1 MLLPRTLAP
10 SLHVDCNAKHASEST
25 HDHAIPTQSPPIS
38 YTYLYAASLM
48 RFFLL
53 VGLLDEAVALPPG
66 ISVSKDRG
74 WCDVGRLQ
82 EGVWWEKHG
91 IEFVSETAKYCD
103 IFLTHDSC
111 SFRAESPQRRQE
123 PCPERPQLLRRS
135 SWARIKPRTLST
147 RSRRRTRMRARRA
160 SFSSFPHQYGYGG
173 ATGPVNNVF
182 PPQGPPGGPMS
193 GPPPIGF
200 PGKPSHSVYHYILSA
215 ILQHA
220 PPTLQITPH
229 KLPPPQPP
237 GGPPPMIGRP
247 PISGPSPFQQYMS
260 GLPPGAPPQG
270 GPPPQG
276 FSQGVPPPGW
286 LPPGGPPPPGAGPG
300 GPPPQGFFGVPP
312 PSRPI
317 IQEGENR

>member
-1 MLLPRTLAP
+1 MPKYY
-10 SLHVDCNAKHASEST
+10 CE
-25 HDHAIPTQSPPIS
+25 
-38 YTYLYAASLM
+38 
-48 RFFLL
+48 
-53 VGLLDEAVALPPG
+53 
-66 ISVSKDRG
+66 
-74 WCDVGRLQ
+74 
-82 EGVWWEKHG
+82 
-91 IEFVSETAKYCD
+91 YCD
-103 IFLTHDSC
+103 IFLTHDS
-111 SFRAESPQRRQE
+111 
-123 PCPERPQLLRRS
+123 S
-135 SWARIKPRTLST
+135 SVRKAHNAGKNHVLNVRNYY
-147 RSRRRTRMRARRA
+147 AG
-160 SFSSFPHQYGYGG
+160 FPHQYGYGG

-200 PGKPSHSVYHYILSA
+200 P
-215 ILQHA
+215 
-220 PPTLQITPH
+220 
-229 KLPPPQPP
+229 
-237 GGPPPMIGRP
+237 GRP